1 MDQDILKIP
10 AFKRKRNIDSRAK
23 KKLLLTAF
31 ERKEAGIP
39 VIKRSRPK
47 VRRAYSRPKSSST
60 FTPPMIFDDP
70 ISNRDL
76 ESIKSMQKSTQFS
89 EPISGLREMEIC
101 GVCDGYLGNIEVA
114 LIELTDT
121 LRKGDRVL
129 FETENGLFEQI
140 VSSMQIDRKDVKIA
154 RRGSGIGM
162 KVLREPKKNGK
173 VYRVS

>member
-1 MDQDILKIP
+1 M
-10 AFKRKRNIDSRAK
+10 
-23 KKLLLTAF
+23 
-31 ERKEAGIP
+31 
-39 VIKRSRPK
+39 
-47 VRRAYSRPKSSST
+47 
-60 FTPPMIFDDP
+60 
-70 ISNRDL
+70 L
-76 ESIKSMQKSTQFS
+76 EPEI
-89 EPISGLREMEIC
+89 EPETISGLREMEIC
-101 GVCDGYLGNIEVA
+101 GVCDGYLGKIEVA

-129 FETENGLFEQI
+129 FETEDGLFEQT

>member
-31 ERKEAGIP
+31 ERREAGIP
-39 VIKRSRPK
+39 VVKRSRPK
-47 VRRAYSRPKSSST
+47 VRRAYSGPKSFST

-76 ESIKSMQKSTQFS
+76 ESRKPVTQFS

-101 GVCDGYLGNIEVA
+101 GVCDGYLGKIEVA

-129 FETENGLFEQI
+129 FETEDGLFEQT

-173 VYRVS
+173 VYRVLQ